1 MINSKNPVSF
11 LIAGIANT
19 IFGYAAALIVYRLF
33 YESIGL
39 IAVSVLSNII
49 SISFAFLSYK
59 IFVFKTKG
67 NWIGEYLRCYL
78 VYGMSAGMSVAMI
91 WILVKLFGLPFWLAQ
106 GLSIAIIVLFSFFAH
121 KKFTFSSVDRDNE
134 KN

>member
-1 MINSKNPVSF
+1 MTDSKNSISF
-11 LIAGIANT
+11 LIAGAVNT
-19 IFGYAAALIVYRLF
+19 IFGYVSALIIYKFL
-33 YESIGL
+33 YEEIGL

-67 NWIGEYLRCYL
+67 NWIKEYLRCYL
-78 VYGMSAGMSVAMI
+78 VYGISAGMSIAML
-91 WILVKLFGLPFWLAQ
+91 WILVRLIGLPFWLAQ

-121 KKFTFSSVDRDNE
+121 KNFTFSSIDRANT
-134 KN
+134 KA